1 VFDAQ
6 MKRLDEFQQRHVWA
20 AFPYAVVKKFGED
33 QGGNLAALL
42 SYYAFLSI
50 FPLLLVFITI
60 VGFLTPVDA
69 SAQSSVMS
77 ALNKYLPFL
86 SSSSGGGNLQTL
98 QAAKSGVALVV
109 GIVLALWSGLAVAN
123 AAQTAFNGVYDVA
136 YVDRP
141 NIIIR
146 VARSLL
152 VVLVGAVLLMTT
164 LLGGFVTGATRL
176 GYFPGMLTR
185 VLAAAVIVAIDI
197 VLFVFLFHWLTARDV
212 RWRDA
217 LPGALIAAIAFA
229 ALQFLAGALYT
240 HFVTSAGKTYGSFAT
255 VIGMLSFFYL
265 LARIMLLC
273 AEVNVVRQ
281 FGLYPRAVKQPPP
294 TPADRRAY
302 EMQAEEARYQRGED
316 VDVDYPPGQK
326 VQGGSDSSR
335 GASGEPAGAGAGAG
349 ARTTART
356 GGAATGDGR
365 AAPSRGPGRDRVVHR
380 PRSIHKRTVAGLMLA
395 TASAA
400 WLHGRKSAR
409 PSAGDSHERQSVHD
423 RR

>member
-335 GASGEPAGAGAGAG
+335 GASREPAGAGAGAG

-365 AAPSRGPGRDRVVHR
+365 AAPSRGPGGDRVVHR

>member
-6 MKRLDEFQQRHVWA
+6 IKRLDEFQQRHVWA

-50 FPLLLVFITI
+50 FPLLLVFVTI

-77 ALNKYLPFL
+77 ALNRYLPFL
-86 SSSSGGGNLQTL
+86 SSSSGGSNLQTL

-141 NIIIR
+141 NFIIR

-152 VVLVGAVLLMTT
+152 VVLVGAVLLLTT

-176 GYFPGMLTR
+176 GYFPGMVTR

-197 VLFVFLFHWLTARDV
+197 VLFVFLFHWLTTRDV

-326 VQGGSDSSR
+326 VQDGPESSGGS
-335 GASGEPAGAGAGAG
+335 SGQPAGTGAG
-349 ARTTART
+349 TTPRT
-356 GGAATGDGR
+356 GGAATGDAR
-365 AAPSRGPGRDRVVHR
+365 AVPSRDAGRDPVVHR
-380 PRSIHKRTVAGLMLA
+380 RRSIHKRTVAGLVLA

-409 PSAGDSHERQSVHD
+409 PSAGDSHERQSVHT

>member
-217 LPGALIAAIAFA
+217 LPGALIAATAFA

-302 EMQAEEARYQRGED
+302 EMQAEEARYQRSED
-316 VDVDYPPGQK
+316 VDVDYPRGQK

-335 GASGEPAGAGAGAG
+335 ASGEPAGAGAGAG

-365 AAPSRGPGRDRVVHR
+365 AAHSRGPGRDRVVHR